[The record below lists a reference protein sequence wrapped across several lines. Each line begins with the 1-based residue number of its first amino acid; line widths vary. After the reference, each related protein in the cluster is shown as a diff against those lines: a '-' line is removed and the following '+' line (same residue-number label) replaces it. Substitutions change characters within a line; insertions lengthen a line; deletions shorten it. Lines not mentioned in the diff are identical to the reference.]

1 MKADNPI
8 VYIVH
13 HIDTEGPLHEPVQ
26 EVFKRIETILGVS
39 LDLFPSQQNLKK
51 IQAGQLENVS
61 KSISDAAIAIADP
74 HLLGFKSTWSE
85 IDEMLYR
92 IMSKD
97 FRNSLQDSFGRGW
110 IYNWHIL
117 DHVGFITNE
126 RRRDIGY
133 LNIFN
138 HYQQIL
144 KETDSHQDELHWH
157 FHPVSFFREA
167 HIPATSYDNSFYE
180 LHQVLCRRLI
190 EKHWFPRINRAG
202 FHTIR
207 PDSNFF
213 LEQWIPFDASNQSM
227 IEENEQV
234 QKDAINGRFG
244 DWKGA
249 PSDWSVYHPDL
260 YDWRKPGNLKR
271 VIAKC
276 LNLKTRFRNISE
288 TELAIAF
295 SKAQRENCA
304 VYVGVTNHDF
314 REMSVEIESFH
325 ALLSS
330 VAKKYPEVKFQF
342 SGALE
347 AFRNVLGYSPTE
359 IQSDR
364 IEIKVEIN
372 NQVLFVNVVNG
383 TLFGSQ
389 PYLALKSTTGT
400 YWHDNLDFGKPG
412 KEFFYTFDRNTI
424 SIDALNTI
432 AIAANDKYG
441 NTSIV
446 DIRISNGSV
455 IGTHPYRQ

>member
-1 MKADNPI
+1 MKEDSPT

-13 HIDTEGPLHEPVQ
+13 HIDTEGPLHEPMQ

-39 LDLFPSQQNLKK
+39 LNLFPSPQNLKK

-61 KSISDAAIAIADP
+61 NSIADAARAIADP
-74 HLLGFKSTWSE
+74 HLLGFKSSWSE
-85 IDEMLYR
+85 VDEMLYR
-92 IMSKD
+92 MMSKD
-97 FRNSLQDSFGRGW
+97 YRNSLRDSFGNGW

-117 DHVGFITNE
+117 DHVGFVTNE
-126 RRRDIGY
+126 RRRDLGY

-138 HYQQIL
+138 HYEQIL
-144 KETDSHQDELHWH
+144 KETDSAQDELHWH
-157 FHPVSFFREA
+157 FHPLPFFREA

-180 LHQVLCRRLI
+180 LHQVMCRRLI

-202 FHTIR
+202 FHTVR

-260 YDWRKPGNLKR
+260 YDWRKPGDLKR

-276 LNLKTRFRNISE
+276 LNLKTRFRNISQN
-288 TELAIAF
+288 ELEIAF
-295 SKAQRENCA
+295 SKAQRENSG

-314 REMSVEIESFH
+314 REMSVEIEAFYQ
-325 ALLSS
+325 LLSN
-330 VAKKYPEVKFQF
+330 VAKNYPDVKFQF
-342 SGALE
+342 SGALG
-347 AFRNVLGYSPTE
+347 AFRNVLGYSSTE
-359 IQSDR
+359 IRKNR
-364 IEIKVEIN
+364 IMIEAEINEEVLKVE
-372 NQVLFVNVVNG
+372 VVNG
-383 TLFGSQ
+383 ALFGSQ
-389 PYLALKSTTGT
+389 PYLALKSSTGT
-400 YWHDNLDFGKPG
+400 YWHDNFDFGKPG

-424 SIDALNTI
+424 TLDALSTI

-446 DIRISNGSV
+446 EIQLANASVKSNK
-455 IGTHPYRQ
+455 PYQQ

>member
-1 MKADNPI
+1 MKPDNPT

-13 HIDTEGPLHEPVQ
+13 HIDTEGPLHEPMQ

-39 LDLFPSQQNLKK
+39 LNLFPSQQNLKK
-51 IQAGQLENVS
+51 IQAGQLENLNN
-61 KSISDAAIAIADP
+61 SIVDAARAIADP
-74 HLLGFKSTWSE
+74 HLLGFKSSWSE
-85 IDEMLYR
+85 VDEMLYR
-92 IMSKD
+92 MMSKD
-97 FRNSLQDSFGRGW
+97 YRDSLRDSFGNGW

-117 DHVGFITNE
+117 DHVGFVTNE
-126 RRRDIGY
+126 RRRDLGY

-138 HYQQIL
+138 HYEQIL
-144 KETDSHQDELHWH
+144 KETKSDQDELHWH
-157 FHPVSFFREA
+157 FHPVPFFREA

-180 LHQVLCRRLI
+180 LHQVMCRRLI

-202 FHTIR
+202 FHTVR

-213 LEQWIPFDASNQSM
+213 LEQWLPFDASNQSM

-260 YDWRKPGNLKR
+260 YDWRKRGNLKR
-271 VIAKC
+271 AIAKC

-288 TELAIAF
+288 NELAIAF
-295 SKAQRENCA
+295 TKAQHESSG

-314 REMSVEIESFH
+314 REMSVEIEAFYH
-325 ALLSS
+325 LLTR
-330 VAKKYPEVKFQF
+330 VAKNYPDVKFQF
-342 SGALE
+342 SGALS
-347 AFRNVLGYSPTE
+347 AFRNALGYSPKE
-359 IQSDR
+359 IQKDR
-364 IEIKVEIN
+364 IQIKAQIN
-372 NQVLFVNVVNG
+372 EQVLTVEVVNG
-383 TLFGSQ
+383 ALFGSQ
-389 PYLALKSTTGT
+389 PYLALKSITGN
-400 YWHDNLDFGKPG
+400 YWHDNFDFGNPG

-424 SIDALNTI
+424 SLEALCTI

-446 DIRISNGSV
+446 AMQLVNGTVKSNQS
-455 IGTHPYRQ
+455 YQQ

>member
-1 MKADNPI
+1 MKADNPT

-13 HIDTEGPLHEPVQ
+13 HIDTEGPLHEPIQ

-39 LDLFPSQQNLKK
+39 LNLFPSQQNLKK

-61 KSISDAAIAIADP
+61 PSIADAAKAIADP
-74 HLLGFKSTWSE
+74 HLLGFKSSWSE
-85 IDEMLYR
+85 VDEMLYR
-92 IMSKD
+92 MMSKD
-97 FRNSLQDSFGRGW
+97 YRNSLRDSFGNGW

-117 DHVGFITNE
+117 DHVGFVTNE
-126 RRRDIGY
+126 RRRDLGY
-133 LNIFN
+133 LNVFN
-138 HYQQIL
+138 HYEQIL
-144 KETDSHQDELHWH
+144 KETDSAQDELHWH
-157 FHPVSFFREA
+157 FHPLSLFREA
-167 HIPATSYDNSFYE
+167 HIPATSYENSFYE
-180 LHQVLCRRLI
+180 LHQVMCRRLI

-202 FHTIR
+202 FHTVR

-227 IEENEQV
+227 PEENEQV

-260 YDWRKPGNLKR
+260 YDWRKIGNLKR

-288 TELAIAF
+288 QELAIAF
-295 SKAQRENCA
+295 SKAKRENSG
-304 VYVGVTNHDF
+304 VYVGITNHDF

-325 ALLSS
+325 ELLTS
-330 VAKKYPEVKFQF
+330 VAKRYPDVKYQF
-342 SGALE
+342 SRAID
-347 AFRNVLGYSPTE
+347 AFRNVLGYVPAE
-359 IQSDR
+359 IQENR
-364 IEIKVEIN
+364 IEIKAQMNE
-372 NQVLFVNVVNG
+372 QVLTVEVVNG
-383 TLFGSQ
+383 DLFGSQ
-389 PYLALKSTTGT
+389 PYLALKSINGT
-400 YWHDNLDFGKPG
+400 YWHDNLDFGNPG

-424 SIDALNTI
+424 TLGALNTI

-446 DIRISNGSV
+446 EIELANGSV
-455 IGTHPYRQ
+455 KSNKHYQQ

>member
-1 MKADNPI
+1 M
-8 VYIVH
+8 
-13 HIDTEGPLHEPVQ
+13 
-26 EVFKRIETILGVS
+26 
-39 LDLFPSQQNLKK
+39 
-51 IQAGQLENVS
+51 
-61 KSISDAAIAIADP
+61 
-74 HLLGFKSTWSE
+74 
-85 IDEMLYR
+85 
-92 IMSKD
+92 MSKD
-97 FRNSLQDSFGRGW
+97 YRNSLRDSFGNGW

-117 DHVGFITNE
+117 DHVGFLTNE
-126 RRRDIGY
+126 RRRDLGY

-138 HYQQIL
+138 HYEQLL
-144 KETDSHQDELHWH
+144 KETDSSQDELHWH
-157 FHPVSFFREA
+157 FHPLPFFREA

-180 LHQVLCRRLI
+180 LHQVMCRRLV

-202 FHTIR
+202 FHTVR

-288 TELAIAF
+288 NELATAF
-295 SKAQRENCA
+295 GKALRENSG

-314 REMSVEIESFH
+314 REMSVEIEAFYQ
-325 ALLSS
+325 LLSS
-330 VAKKYPEVKFQF
+330 VAKKYPDVKFRF
-342 SGALE
+342 SGALG
-347 AFRNVLGYSPTE
+347 AFRNVLGYSPTA
-359 IQSDR
+359 IQKDA
-364 IEIKVEIN
+364 IEIKAQIN
-372 NQVLFVNVVNG
+372 EQVLSVEVVNG
-383 TLFGSQ
+383 SMFGSQ

-400 YWHDNLDFGKPG
+400 YWHDNFDFGKPG

-424 SIDALNTI
+424 ALGALNTI
-432 AIAANDKYG
+432 AVAANDKYG
-441 NTSIV
+441 NTSIAEIQLGNGTV
-446 DIRISNGSV
+446 TSNKQ
-455 IGTHPYRQ
+455 YRQ

>member
-1 MKADNPI
+1 MKADNAT

-13 HIDTEGPLHEPVQ
+13 HIDTEGPLHEPIQ
-26 EVFKRIETILGVS
+26 EVFKRIETILGVP
-39 LDLFPSQQNLKK
+39 LNLFPSQQNLKK
-51 IQAGQLENVS
+51 IQSGQLENVS
-61 KSISDAAIAIADP
+61 QSIADAAKAIADP
-74 HLLGFKSTWSE
+74 HLLGFKSSWSE
-85 IDEMLYR
+85 LDEMLYR
-92 IMSKD
+92 IMRKEY
-97 FRNSLQDSFGRGW
+97 RNSLSDSFGNGW

-117 DHVGFITNE
+117 DHVGFVTNE
-126 RRRDIGY
+126 RRRDLGY
-133 LNIFN
+133 LNVFN
-138 HYQQIL
+138 HYEQIL
-144 KETDSHQDELHWH
+144 KETDSSQDELHWH

-167 HIPATSYDNSFYE
+167 HIPATSYENSFYE
-180 LHQVLCRRLI
+180 LHQVMCRRLI

-202 FHTIR
+202 FHTVR

-227 IEENEQV
+227 PEETEQV

-288 TELAIAF
+288 EELAIAF
-295 SKAQRENCA
+295 SKAKRENSG

-314 REMSVEIESFH
+314 REMSVEIEAFYTQ
-325 ALLSS
+325 LTN
-330 VAKKYPEVKFQF
+330 VAKRFPDVKFKF
-342 SGALE
+342 SSAID
-347 AFRNVLGYSPTE
+347 AFRNVLGYTQEE
-359 IQSDR
+359 IQNNR
-364 IEIKVEIN
+364 IELKAQLID
-372 NQVLFVNVVNG
+372 QVLRVDVAAG
-383 TLFGSQ
+383 ELFGSQ

-400 YWHDNLDFGKPG
+400 YWHDNLDFGRHG

-424 SIDALNTI
+424 GLGALNRI
-432 AIAANDKYG
+432 AIAGNDKYG

-446 DIRISNGSV
+446 EIEFADGAV
-455 IGTHPYRQ
+455 KATKQFQQ